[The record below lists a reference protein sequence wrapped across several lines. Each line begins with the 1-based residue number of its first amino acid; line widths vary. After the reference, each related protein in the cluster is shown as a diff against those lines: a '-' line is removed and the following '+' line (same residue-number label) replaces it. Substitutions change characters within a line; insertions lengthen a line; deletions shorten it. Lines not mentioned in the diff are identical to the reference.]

1 MPRVLFFIAVLIAAQ
16 CISQTDQNRKLLMKE
31 PVLITSAGQSSDVLM
46 AKVLA
51 GKVGLQ
57 IDFQKQAQLEH
68 VDSANSIIIVCGGSV
83 KGMGAAGIDKDQEYG
98 RVEKIFKRAKELKIP
113 VIGMHVGG
121 KSRRG
126 ALSDYF
132 NKLVADNS
140 DYLIVVKEGNDDE
153 FFTKTAAKR
162 NIPCEIVDKIISIQD
177 NLKTLYAKK

>member
-1 MPRVLFFIAVLIAAQ
+1 MLKKAILL
-16 CISQTDQNRKLLMKE
+16 SLLMTVFCSAQSDKKQNESFKE

-51 GKVGLQ
+51 SKIDLQ
-57 IDFQKQAQLEH
+57 INFQKQAQDTN
-68 VDSANSIIIVCGGSV
+68 VDSVKSVIIVCGGSV
-83 KGMGAAGIDKDQEYG
+83 KGMGAAGIDKDEEYR
-98 RVEKIFKRAKELKIP
+98 RVEKIFERAQKLKIT

-132 NKLVADNS
+132 NKLVADNA
-140 DYLIVVKEGNDDE
+140 DYLIIVKEGNEDE

-162 NIPCEIVDKIISIQD
+162 NIPCDIVDKIISIQD
-177 NLKTLYAKK
+177 NLKTLYNK